1 MFHFFKHKRHKQMIK
16 AFPNTD
22 KLVFD
27 TLATE
32 GPAQFVT
39 FTTTGGLTVTVP
51 AGSIP
56 GEYVQLNTDGTA
68 PTTPLTPIDATTF
81 SADFTVTQ

>member
-1 MFHFFKHKRHKQMIK
+1 MIK

-39 FTTTGGLTVTVP
+39 FQTTGGLTVTVP

-56 GEYVQLNTDGTA
+56 GEYVQLNADGTA

-81 SADFTVTQ
+81 AADFTVTQ